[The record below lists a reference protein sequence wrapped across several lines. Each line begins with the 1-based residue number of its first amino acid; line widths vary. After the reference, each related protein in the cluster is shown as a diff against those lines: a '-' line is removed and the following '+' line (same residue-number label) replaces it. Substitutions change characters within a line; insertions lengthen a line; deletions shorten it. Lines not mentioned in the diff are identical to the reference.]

1 VEAID
6 VLLKRRS
13 IRVFKEELIERK
25 ELEKIVEAGR
35 FAPTAR
41 NVQPWQ
47 FVVVTNKDTLKELAV
62 LADNGKFLAGGAAA
76 IVVLCLDT
84 KYYLEDGCSA
94 TVNMLNAAASLGI
107 ASCWVAG
114 DKKEYSSGVLK
125 LLKAPEGFKL
135 ISIIALGYPKE
146 ESAFRKAEKKPLQD
160 ILRWEKF

>member
-1 VEAID
+1 MEVMDI
-6 VLLKRRS
+6 LLKRRS
-13 IRVFKEELIERK
+13 IRAFKEEPIERK

-41 NVQPWQ
+41 NVQPWK
-47 FVVVTNKDTLKELAV
+47 FVVVTDKDTLKKLAA
-62 LADNGKFLAGGAAA
+62 LTDNGKFLVESAAA
-76 IVVLCLDT
+76 IAVLCSDT

-107 ASCWVAG
+107 GSCWVAG
-114 DKKEYSSGVLK
+114 DKKEYSSEVLK
-125 LLKAPEGFKL
+125 LLNAPEGFKL

-146 ESAFRKAEKKPLQD
+146 EGAFRKAEKKPLQD